1 LQLESATFLKI
12 FTNRLHIL
20 QEKKINKWEAT
31 KNEAIEAH
39 QNQDN
44 VIKKKFPSN
53 QMLDYVTIITIMK
66 QLLIDGIVI
75 KLE

>member
-1 LQLESATFLKI
+1 VQLFSKYSQIGSTYFK
-12 FTNRLHIL
+12 R
-20 QEKKINKWEAT
+20 KKNKWEAT

-44 VIKKKFPSN
+44 VIKEKYPSN
-53 QMLDYVTIITIMK
+53 QMLDYVTMITIMK

-75 KLE
+75 GLE